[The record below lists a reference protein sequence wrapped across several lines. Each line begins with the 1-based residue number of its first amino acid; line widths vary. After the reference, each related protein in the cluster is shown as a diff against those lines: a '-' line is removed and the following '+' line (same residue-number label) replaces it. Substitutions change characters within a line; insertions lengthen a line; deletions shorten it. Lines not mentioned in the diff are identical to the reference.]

1 MFISKNYILK
11 EVAGNKIIVPVGS
24 ASIDFNS
31 VIHLNDVGAFIFESL
46 QKQNLSLDEIVKLI
60 CNEYEVDKNV
70 AYADAKE
77 FCEKLQKC
85 KILEG

>member
-11 EVAGNKIIVPVGS
+11 EVAGNKIIVPVGA

-46 QKQNLSLDEIVKLI
+46 QKDNLTLDEIVSLI
-60 CNEYEVDKNV
+60 CNEYEVDKDV
-70 AYADAKE
+70 AYADAKA

-85 KILEG
+85 NILEA